1 MTYFFYTMKNDII
14 EQRIGEIMVKRD
26 FIRNII
32 IALIAILVIF
42 LLRIFVFSTFKV
54 HEDAANSYLSNGDIV
69 VVNRS
74 QTPQYKDFI
83 VYEVDGTFYIS
94 RVIATA
100 GESATVMDDILYID
114 NEVKEEPYISQ
125 IKSEYLSTSD
135 NQQAFTSDFSV
146 NTITNDKYSEVPKG
160 SYLVLNDDRQ
170 NTNDSRTFGLIK
182 ESQIRGVVTFKL
194 LPLSKF
200 GFITTE

>member
-1 MTYFFYTMKNDII
+1 M
-14 EQRIGEIMVKRD
+14 
-26 FIRNII
+26 
-32 IALIAILVIF
+32 
-42 LLRIFVFSTFKV
+42 LLRLLVKV
-54 HEDAANSYLSNGDIV
+54 
-69 VVNRS
+69 
-74 QTPQYKDFI
+74 
-83 VYEVDGTFYIS
+83 
-94 RVIATA
+94 
-100 GESATVMDDILYID
+100 DDILYID
-114 NEVKEEPYISQ
+114 NEVQEEPYISQ

-146 NTITNDKYSEVPKG
+146 NTITNNKYSEVPKG

>member
-1 MTYFFYTMKNDII
+1 MKL
-14 EQRIGEIMVKRD
+14 MVL
-26 FIRNII
+26 F
-32 IALIAILVIF
+32 ILVV
-42 LLRIFVFSTFKV
+42 LLRLF
-54 HEDAANSYLSNGDIV
+54 
-69 VVNRS
+69 
-74 QTPQYKDFI
+74 
-83 VYEVDGTFYIS
+83 
-94 RVIATA
+94 

-114 NEVKEEPYISQ
+114 NEVQEEPYISQ

-146 NTITNDKYSEVPKG
+146 NTITNNKYSEVPKG

>member
-1 MTYFFYTMKNDII
+1 MKNDII
-14 EQRIGEIMVKRD
+14 KQRIGEIMVKRD

-32 IALIAILVIF
+32 IALIAILAIF

-54 HEDAANSYLSNGDIV
+54 HEDAANSYLSNGDVV
-69 VVNRS
+69 VVNRNR
-74 QTPQYKDFI
+74 TPQYKDFI

-114 NEVKEEPYISQ
+114 NEVQEEPYISQ

>member
-1 MTYFFYTMKNDII
+1 MIYFFYTMKNDII

-32 IALIAILVIF
+32 IALIAILAIF

-69 VVNRS
+69 VVNRNR
-74 QTPQYKDFI
+74 TPQYKDFI

-114 NEVKEEPYISQ
+114 NEVQKEPYISQ

-146 NTITNDKYSEVPKG
+146 NTITNDKYSDVPKG
-160 SYLVLNDDRQ
+160 SYLVLNDNRQ

>member
-1 MTYFFYTMKNDII
+1 MKNDII

>member
-1 MTYFFYTMKNDII
+1 MKNDII

-32 IALIAILVIF
+32 IALIAILAIF

-54 HEDAANSYLSNGDIV
+54 HEDAANSYLSNGDVV
-69 VVNRS
+69 VVNRNR
-74 QTPQYKDFI
+74 TPQYKDFI

-114 NEVKEEPYISQ
+114 NEVQEESYISQ

>member
-1 MTYFFYTMKNDII
+1 MKNDII

-32 IALIAILVIF
+32 IALIAILAIF
-42 LLRIFVFSTFKV
+42 LLRIFAFSTFKV
-54 HEDAANSYLSNGDIV
+54 HEDAANSYLSNGDVV
-69 VVNRS
+69 VVNRNR
-74 QTPQYKDFI
+74 TPQYKDFI

-114 NEVKEEPYISQ
+114 NEVQEEPYISQ
-125 IKSEYLSTSD
+125 IKSEYLSTLD

-146 NTITNDKYSEVPKG
+146 NTITNNKYSEVPKG
-160 SYLVLNDDRQ
+160 NYLVLNDDRQ

-200 GFITTE
+200 GFITTD

>member
-32 IALIAILVIF
+32 IALIAILAIF

-54 HEDAANSYLSNGDIV
+54 HEDAANSYLSNGDVV
-69 VVNRS
+69 VVNRNR
-74 QTPQYKDFI
+74 TPQYKDFI

-114 NEVKEEPYISQ
+114 NEVQEESYISQ

>member
-1 MTYFFYTMKNDII
+1 MKNGII

-32 IALIAILVIF
+32 IALIAILAIF

-54 HEDAANSYLSNGDIV
+54 HEDAANSYLSNGDVV
-69 VVNRS
+69 VVNRNR
-74 QTPQYKDFI
+74 TPQYKDFI

-114 NEVKEEPYISQ
+114 NEVQEEPYISQ

-146 NTITNDKYSEVPKG
+146 NTITNDKYSEVPKV

>member
-1 MTYFFYTMKNDII
+1 
-14 EQRIGEIMVKRD
+14 MVKRD

-32 IALIAILVIF
+32 IGLIAILAVF
-42 LLRIFVFSTFKV
+42 LLKIFVFSTFKV
-54 HEDAANSYLSNGDIV
+54 HEDAANSYLSNGDVV
-69 VVNRS
+69 VVNRN

-114 NEVKEEPYISQ
+114 NEVQEEPYISQ

-135 NQQAFTSDFSV
+135 NQQQAFTSDFSV
-146 NTITNDKYSEVPKG
+146 NTITNDNYSEVPKG
-160 SYLVLNDDRQ
+160 SYLVLNDNRQ

-194 LPLSKF
+194 LPLSTF

>member
-1 MTYFFYTMKNDII
+1 MKNDII

-26 FIRNII
+26 FIRIII
-32 IALIAILVIF
+32 IALIAILAIF

-54 HEDAANSYLSNGDIV
+54 HEDAANSYLSNGDVV
-69 VVNRS
+69 VVNRNR
-74 QTPQYKDFI
+74 TPQYKDFI

-114 NEVKEEPYISQ
+114 NEVQEEPYISQ

-146 NTITNDKYSEVPKG
+146 NTITNNKYSEVPKG

>member
-1 MTYFFYTMKNDII
+1 MKNDII

-32 IALIAILVIF
+32 IALIAILAIF

-69 VVNRS
+69 VVNRNR
-74 QTPQYKDFI
+74 TPQYKDFI

-114 NEVKEEPYISQ
+114 NEVQKEPYISQ

-146 NTITNDKYSEVPKG
+146 NTITNDKYIYVPKG

-200 GFITTE
+200 GFIKTE

>member
-1 MTYFFYTMKNDII
+1 MKNDII

-32 IALIAILVIF
+32 IALIAILAIF

-54 HEDAANSYLSNGDIV
+54 HEDAANSYLSNGDVV
-69 VVNRS
+69 VVNRNR
-74 QTPQYKDFI
+74 TPQYKDFI

-94 RVIATA
+94 RVIATV

-114 NEVKEEPYISQ
+114 NEVQEEPYISQ

-146 NTITNDKYSEVPKG
+146 NTITNNKYSEVPKG

>member
-1 MTYFFYTMKNDII
+1 MKNDII

-32 IALIAILVIF
+32 IALIAILAIF

-69 VVNRS
+69 VVNRNR
-74 QTPQYKDFI
+74 TPRYKDFI

-114 NEVKEEPYISQ
+114 NEVQKEPYISQ

-146 NTITNDKYSEVPKG
+146 NTITNDKYSDVPKG

>member
-1 MTYFFYTMKNDII
+1 MKNDII

-32 IALIAILVIF
+32 IALIAILAIF

-54 HEDAANSYLSNGDIV
+54 HEDAANSYLSNGDVV
-69 VVNRS
+69 VVNRNR
-74 QTPQYKDFI
+74 TPQYKDFI
-83 VYEVDGTFYIS
+83 VYKVDGTFYIS

-114 NEVKEEPYISQ
+114 NEVQEEPYISQ

-146 NTITNDKYSEVPKG
+146 NTITNNKYSEVPKG

>member
-1 MTYFFYTMKNDII
+1 
-14 EQRIGEIMVKRD
+14 MVKRD

-32 IALIAILVIF
+32 IGLIAILAVF
-42 LLRIFVFSTFKV
+42 LLKIFVFSTFKV
-54 HEDAANSYLSNGDIV
+54 HEDAANSYLSNGDVV
-69 VVNRS
+69 VVNRN
-74 QTPQYKDFI
+74 QIPQYKDFI

-114 NEVKEEPYISQ
+114 NEVQEEPYISQ

-135 NQQAFTSDFSV
+135 NQQQAFTSDFSV
-146 NTITNDKYSEVPKG
+146 NTITNDNYSEVPKG
-160 SYLVLNDDRQ
+160 SYLVLNDNRQ

-194 LPLSKF
+194 LPLSTF

>member
-26 FIRNII
+26 FIRIII
-32 IALIAILVIF
+32 IALIAILAIF

-54 HEDAANSYLSNGDIV
+54 HEDAANSYLSNGDVV
-69 VVNRS
+69 VVNRNR
-74 QTPQYKDFI
+74 TPQYKDFI

-114 NEVKEEPYISQ
+114 NEVQEEPYISQ

-146 NTITNDKYSEVPKG
+146 NTITNNKYSEVPKG